1 MPPTSYVET
10 STVRNPGIFDALAAG
25 LFVCVAGNCASA
37 DQAADEAAIRKSVES
52 YTEAFNKQDAKA
64 LAAHWSPE
72 AVYTNP
78 LSGEAAVGRE
88 AIEQQ
93 FAENFANL
101 KGAKL
106 ETTIESIRFVSPN
119 VAVEHGVARVVI
131 GQEKPAESTYTAIH
145 VKRDGKWLIDRIT
158 EEYVPEIVSNYEK
171 LKDLEWMI
179 GTWVDEDEQSRVE
192 TTCQWS
198 KNRNFIV
205 RSFSISIGDRVEKA
219 GVQVI
224 GWDPAA
230 KQIRSWVFD
239 SDGGI
244 GEGVWTNK
252 ANKWYIQAKDTS
264 ADGQKLTSQNVLTV
278 IDKDRFSWQSV
289 DRQVDGHLLPNID
302 EIVVVRAAAVE

>member
-1 MPPTSYVET
+1 MKVLP
-10 STVRNPGIFDALAAG
+10 IFLS
-25 LFVCVAGNCASA
+25 LLVMLHVVAGAPAVRA
-37 DQAADEAAIRKSVES
+37 DQAEDEAAIRKSVES

-78 LSGEAAVGRE
+78 LSGEAAAGRE
-88 AIEQQ
+88 AIEAQ
-93 FAENFANL
+93 FAANFASL

-106 ETTIESIRFVSPN
+106 ETTVDSIRFISPN
-119 VAVEHGVARVVI
+119 VAVENGTARVVV
-131 GQEKPAESTYTAIH
+131 GEEKPTESQYSAIH

-158 EEYVPEIVSNYEK
+158 EEDVPEVVSNYEK

-179 GTWVDEDEQSRVE
+179 GTWVDEDEASRVA
-192 TTCQWS
+192 TTCRWS

-205 RSFSISIGDRVEKA
+205 RSFSITVGDRLDKS
-219 GVQVI
+219 GMQVI

-230 KQIRSWVFD
+230 KQVRSWVFD

-244 GEGVWTNK
+244 GEGLWTK
-252 ANKWYIQAKDTS
+252 TGDKWFIQAKDTS
-264 ADGQKLTSQNVLTV
+264 ADGQKMTSQNVLRI
-278 IDKDRFSWQSV
+278 IDSDRFAWQSI

-302 EIVVVRAAAVE
+302 EIVVVRASEDE